1 MSAIAESATTC
12 VMSVSDNVLRV
23 VVPTFC
29 SYRIRAVVRIVCNY
43 YPNVTTLLPGLCYRK
58 SVCRLSVVCN
68 VRDPYSLS
76 AIFLCH
82 FVYLSHPLTSVQN
95 FMEIVPGEPP
105 PPSGA
110 LNARGVAKCHVR
122 VSHLLMSSLF
132 IYMSGINMTN
142 WAAGVQRAGGE
153 GERMAATERAPA
165 SQDVWK
171 YRGQRSLWRSR
182 RHQQELLL
190 WGRPQQTTHAQ
201 SVHPGSEVNRPRSIS
216 HNVNGNR

>member
-105 PPSGA
+105 PVGGVKRK
-110 LNARGVAKCHVR
+110 RGSK
-122 VSHLLMSSLF
+122 MSR
-132 IYMSGINMTN
+132 SGISSPDEFFVYLYVRYKYDKLSGRCAACWWRGRTNGCDRTRTCEPRRVKVSRSKVAMTESSTPT
-142 WAAGVQRAGGE
+142 R
-153 GERMAATERAPA
+153 AATMRPTTANDA
-165 SQDVWK
+165 CAICTS
-171 YRGQRSLWRSR
+171 G
-182 RHQQELLL
+182 L
-190 WGRPQQTTHAQ
+190 WG
-201 SVHPGSEVNRPRSIS
+201 
-216 HNVNGNR
+216 